1 MHVHVFLKLFV
12 KYSFL
17 DAPLSLELKIFM
29 IDQSLKLADDNNTK
43 VVNKLFLYGIC
54 WEVKAS
60 KMHVSPWI
68 FSMAVVV
75 VLEVV

>member
-12 KYSFL
+12 KYLFV

-43 VVNKLFLYGIC
+43 VVNKLFCVEFVG
-54 WEVKAS
+54 K
-60 KMHVSPWI
+60 
-68 FSMAVVV
+68 
-75 VLEVV
+75 

>member
-12 KYSFL
+12 KYLFV

-43 VVNKLFLYGIC
+43 VVNKLFLFGVC
-54 WEVKAS
+54 
-60 KMHVSPWI
+60 
-68 FSMAVVV
+68 
-75 VLEVV
+75 